1 MSDFKD
7 TSNWKIKDGTT
18 LVYPREYKGKKDE
31 GEAEKKPNRLNLQL
45 ERLSVMNQ
53 TSWELERDREPEQEA
68 GFDTYENISALGIL
82 DNCRLHAITLD
93 DNENE
98 TFTKLHVEIRP
109 VPLEKLKET
118 AKVDTLSTIGD
129 EDDKPEE
136 GWMKDE
142 IGSIHFHGA
151 GEYYHESQ
159 IFASVFL
166 SEDKFKDLVLA
177 IQAGGIRSAR
187 IEIIADV
194 YEFGYESMGAGMR
207 GHYYNYAI
215 LCEDEGD
222 SAWGTPKG
230 ASGETKARLQEVLL
244 EWAPSLDP
252 KMAARRDE
260 PDDDDY
266 LEPGMAPVERDLE
279 KVVAKLSLDVQ
290 GIRTRVETFYQAA
303 IVVVIILVITQII
316 DWIGF

>member
-1 MSDFKD
+1 MSDFKN
-7 TSNWKIKDGTT
+7 TSNWRVKDGTT
-18 LVYPREYKGKKDE
+18 LVYPREYKGEKSE

-45 ERLSVMNQ
+45 ERLSVLNT
-53 TSWELERDREPEQEA
+53 TSWEIERYREPEEAA
-68 GFDTYENISALGIL
+68 GFDTRVIISGLGTL

-98 TFTKLHVEIRP
+98 TFTKLHVEIHP
-109 VPLEKLKET
+109 APLEKLQET
-118 AKVDTLSTIGD
+118 AKVDTLSIIGE

-166 SEDKFKDLVLA
+166 SQDKFDDLVLA
-177 IQAGGIRSAR
+177 IKAGGIRSAR
-187 IEIIADV
+187 MEILADV
-194 YEFGYESMGAGMR
+194 FEFGYESLGAGMR

-222 SAWGTPKG
+222 SAFGTPKG
-230 ASGETKARLQEVLL
+230 ASGKTKARLQEVLL
-244 EWAPSLDP
+244 EWAPTLD
-252 KMAARRDE
+252 KKTAAVRDE
-260 PDDDDY
+260 PDDDEY
-266 LEPGMAPVERDLE
+266 FEPEMAPVERDIE
-279 KVVAKLSLDVQ
+279 KVVARLSLDVH

-303 IVVVIILVITQII
+303 IVVVILLVVTQVI
-316 DWIGF
+316 DWMGF

>member
-7 TSNWKIKDGTT
+7 TSNWRIKDGTT
-18 LVYPREYKGKKDE
+18 LAYAYEYKGKRHA

-45 ERLSVMNQ
+45 ERLSVLNQ
-53 TSWELERDREPEQEA
+53 TSWELERYREPEQEA
-68 GFDTYENISALGIL
+68 GSYTHEYITALGIL
-82 DNCRLHAITLD
+82 DNCRLHAITVD

-98 TFTKLHVEIRP
+98 KFTKLNVEIHP
-109 VPLEKLKET
+109 VPLAKLKET
-118 AKVDTLSTIGD
+118 AKVDTLSIIGE

-166 SEDKFKDLVLA
+166 SQDKFDYLVLA
-177 IQAGGIRSAR
+177 IKAGGICSAR
-187 IEIIADV
+187 MEILADV
-194 YEFGYESMGAGMR
+194 FEFGYESLGAGMR
-207 GHYYNYAI
+207 GHYYNYAF

-222 SAWGTPKG
+222 SAFDTPNG
-230 ASGETKARLQEVLL
+230 ASGKTKARLQEVLL
-244 EWAPSLDP
+244 EWSPTLG
-252 KMAARRDE
+252 KKTAAARDE
-260 PDDDDY
+260 PTDDDY
-266 LEPGMAPVERDLE
+266 LEPEMAPVERDIE
-279 KVVAKLSLDVQ
+279 KVVARLSLDVQ
-290 GIRTRVETFYQAA
+290 GIRNRVETFHQAA
-303 IVVVIILVITQII
+303 IVVVIILVVTQII